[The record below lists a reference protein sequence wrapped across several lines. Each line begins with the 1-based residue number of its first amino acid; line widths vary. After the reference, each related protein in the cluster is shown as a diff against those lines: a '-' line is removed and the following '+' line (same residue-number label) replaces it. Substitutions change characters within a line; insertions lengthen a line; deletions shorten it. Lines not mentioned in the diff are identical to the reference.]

1 METLTSTQLDEQQ
14 ANAASLESELRAAIP
29 DWHGGVTL
37 YGLAADMVRDL
48 SKLVAD
54 QFDQIEYLQKGI
66 QEWRSEALTAQTIAK
81 EARDNDRT
89 TFYYLSAI
97 REAAGHDGDFPSL
110 IEAVRKLAGR
120 NVTARIQCATG
131 CGSSVPVMAQ
141 DEGEDH
147 ICNQCDQEAT
157 A

>member
-1 METLTSTQLDEQQ
+1 MSGYTEIALLQYEIEKLR
-14 ANAASLESELRAAIP
+14 SELSALKEENDILSAQLEHANNGIAEWRNE
-29 DWHGGVTL
+29 V
-37 YGLAADMVRDL
+37 LAAQ
-48 SKLVAD
+48 A
-54 QFDQIEYLQKGI
+54 
-66 QEWRSEALTAQTIAK
+66 IAK

-110 IEAVRKLAGR
+110 IEAVRKLTGR
-120 NVTARIQCATG
+120 NITGSIQCATG
-131 CGSSVPVMAQ
+131 CGSSVPVMAR

-147 ICNQCDQEAT
+147 ICNQCDQKAT

>member
-1 METLTSTQLDEQQ
+1 MSRLCRLKT
-14 ANAASLESELRAAIP
+14 ASHGDDGKWAHKEIVKLRAELENLKAENDILSAQLEHANNGIAE
-29 DWHGGVTL
+29 WRNEA
-37 YGLAADMVRDL
+37 LAAQ
-48 SKLVAD
+48 A
-54 QFDQIEYLQKGI
+54 
-66 QEWRSEALTAQTIAK
+66 IAK

-120 NVTARIQCATG
+120 DITGSIQCATG
-131 CGSSVPVMAQ
+131 CGSSVPVMAR

-147 ICNQCDQEAT
+147 ICNQCDQKAT

>member
-1 METLTSTQLDEQQ
+1 MEELSSAQIDEIST
-14 ANAASLESELRAAIP
+14 NARHLEAELRRAIP
-29 DWHGGVTL
+29 DWHGGITL
-37 YGLAADMVRDL
+37 YGLAADMVR
-48 SKLVAD
+48 KLEEVISSQYD
-54 QFDQIEYLQKGI
+54 QLDYARKGI
-66 QEWRSEALTAQTIAK
+66 QEWRSEALAAQAIAN

-120 NVTARIQCATG
+120 NITGSIQCATG
-131 CGSSVPVMAQ
+131 CGSSVPVMAR

-147 ICNQCDQEAT
+147 ICNQCDQKAT